1 MFYTPLIYRGGE
13 IVFTGTNMKLTN
25 TKVNDAVKEIIG
37 EDSVRIIDYLK
48 DKKNVSDFKI
58 AEKVDR
64 DIHEVRIFY
73 I

>member
-1 MFYTPLIYRGGE
+1 
-13 IVFTGTNMKLTN
+13 MKLTN

-58 AEKVDR
+58 AEKLTV
-64 DIHEVRIFY
+64 IFTK
-73 I
+73 